1 MFLTINFFHENN
13 ERKTENKPYFTDFLS
28 GNKENNKI
36 QFLHLYLVFY
46 F

>member
-13 ERKTENKPYFTDFLS
+13 DRKTKNKLYFTDFLS
-28 GNKENNKI
+28 DDKENNKI
-36 QFLHLYLVFY
+36 HFLHLYAVFC